1 MLFAFSHIA
10 TLKKKHLGVVQ
21 DLEGTKEQKKRLESQ
36 VKKEWSEELQAT
48 GM

>member
-10 TLKKKHLGVVQ
+10 TLKKKYLGVVQ
-21 DLEGTKEQKKRLESQ
+21 DLECTKEQKKRLESQ
-36 VKKEWSEELQAT
+36 VKELSEELQQAT

>member
-1 MLFAFSHIA
+1 MLFGFSHIA
-10 TLKKKHLGVVQ
+10 TQRKQYLGVVQ

-36 VKKEWSEELQAT
+36 VKEWREELLQAT